1 MAIKLPRTQKCK
13 NRVFKYIYW
22 ITVTRYPLP
31 KVITIPISHWLLQ
44 VLPSEK
50 EMKRDLMNNAIYNE
64 YNLQEL
70 EATFTY
76 VSQVSYLIVTIF
88 VSNLCVSPLA
98 GRCSDTK
105 IFHLFC
111 EIWWTKFANF
121 WCICLQKKILRSHRQ
136 PHELLKKVPPIVCIH
151 IWQ

>member
-1 MAIKLPRTQKCK
+1 
-13 NRVFKYIYW
+13 
-22 ITVTRYPLP
+22 
-31 KVITIPISHWLLQ
+31 
-44 VLPSEK
+44 
-50 EMKRDLMNNAIYNE
+50 MKRDLMNNAIYNE

-111 EIWWTKFANF
+111 EIWWTKEVVNLLELHN
-121 WCICLQKKILRSHRQ
+121 LQKNSAR
-136 PHELLKKVPPIVCIH
+136 
-151 IWQ
+151 

>member
-1 MAIKLPRTQKCK
+1 MQNQGFQIILNYRYRIP
-13 NRVFKYIYW
+13 
-22 ITVTRYPLP
+22 VTRYRLP
-31 KVITIPISHWLLQ
+31 EVITIPISHWLLQ

>member
-1 MAIKLPRTQKCK
+1 
-13 NRVFKYIYW
+13 
-22 ITVTRYPLP
+22 
-31 KVITIPISHWLLQ
+31 
-44 VLPSEK
+44 
-50 EMKRDLMNNAIYNE
+50 MKRDLMNNAIYNE

-111 EIWWTKFANF
+111 EI
-121 WCICLQKKILRSHRQ
+121 
-136 PHELLKKVPPIVCIH
+136 
-151 IWQ
+151 

>member
-1 MAIKLPRTQKCK
+1 MQNQGFQIILNYRYRIP
-13 NRVFKYIYW
+13 
-22 ITVTRYPLP
+22 VTRYRLP
-31 KVITIPISHWLLQ
+31 EVITIPISHWLLQ

-98 GRCSDTK
+98 GRCSDTYNFSFVFVKSDQQNLQIFDVFACKKNIK
-105 IFHLFC
+105 ITSAAPR
-111 EIWWTKFANF
+111 IT
-121 WCICLQKKILRSHRQ
+121 
-136 PHELLKKVPPIVCIH
+136 
-151 IWQ
+151 

>member
-1 MAIKLPRTQKCK
+1 MQNQGFQIILNYRYRIP
-13 NRVFKYIYW
+13 
-22 ITVTRYPLP
+22 VTRYRLP
-31 KVITIPISHWLLQ
+31 EVITIPISHWLLQ

-98 GRCSDTK
+98 GKCSDTK